1 MSEVIG
7 KASSKV
13 KWGSPILNF
22 TGKAYAKMMSLVS
35 SFTTEVAWYGI
46 VRKENNNLYHV
57 EDILVHPQYV
67 SGGRVQDADEEYSKW
82 LVGIWKQGDLFERMK
97 LHGHSHVN
105 FQAAP
110 SSLDI
115 QNYQERTEQMDG
127 SGLKIFMIWNKRN
140 EFWTSILDYDVQPE
154 PRQCYRYTVEGE
166 DMATFIADARHK
178 TSVLGYSSSGSVG
191 GTSSV
196 VSDLMESD
204 YDYNDAY
211 MDEDLLE
218 EQWNSYIEDQY
229 YDRMLERYQN
239 DERYYEDDWRQ

>member
-1 MSEVIG
+1 MSEFTE
-7 KASSKV
+7 KAPPKV
-13 KWGSPILNF
+13 ELKSPVLNF

-46 VRKENNNLYHV
+46 VRRESESLYHV

-82 LVGIWKQGDLFERMK
+82 LVNIWKQDDLFERMK

-105 FQAAP
+105 FQAVP

-115 QNYQERTEQMDG
+115 QNYQERTEQMNG

-140 EFWTSILDYDVQPE
+140 EFWISVLDYDVQPE
-154 PRQCYRYTVEGE
+154 PRQCYKYTVEGR
-166 DMATFIADARHK
+166 DMVAFIADARRK
-178 TSVLGYSSSGSVG
+178 ASVLRYSSSGTDS

-196 VSDLMESD
+196 ISDPMESD
-204 YDYNDAY
+204 YDYDDAY

-218 EQWNSYIEDQY
+218 EQWNSYIEDQF
-229 YDRMLERYQN
+229 YDRMLERYRD
-239 DERYYEDDWRQ
+239 DERYYADDWR

>member
-1 MSEVIG
+1 MSEFTE
-7 KASSKV
+7 KV
-13 KWGSPILNF
+13 PPKVELKSPVLNF

-46 VRKENNNLYHV
+46 VRRESESLYHV

-82 LVGIWKQGDLFERMK
+82 LVNIWKQGDLFERMK

-115 QNYQERTEQMDG
+115 QNYQERTEQMNG

-140 EFWTSILDYDVQPE
+140 EFWISILDYDVQPE
-154 PRQCYRYTVEGE
+154 PRQCYKYTVEGR
-166 DMATFIADARHK
+166 DMAAFIADARRK
-178 TSVLGYSSSGSVG
+178 ASTLKYFSSGTDG

-196 VSDLMESD
+196 ISESMKSD
-204 YDYNDAY
+204 YDYDDAY
-211 MDEDLLE
+211 MDEDFLE
-218 EQWNSYIEDQY
+218 EQWNSYVQDQF
-229 YDRMLERYQN
+229 YDCMLERYLD
-239 DERYYEDDWRQ
+239 DESYYADDWR

>member
-1 MSEVIG
+1 
-7 KASSKV
+7 
-13 KWGSPILNF
+13 
-22 TGKAYAKMMSLVS
+22 
-35 SFTTEVAWYGI
+35 
-46 VRKENNNLYHV
+46 
-57 EDILVHPQYV
+57 
-67 SGGRVQDADEEYSKW
+67 
-82 LVGIWKQGDLFERMK
+82 
-97 LHGHSHVN
+97 
-105 FQAAP
+105 
-110 SSLDI
+110 
-115 QNYQERTEQMDG
+115 
-127 SGLKIFMIWNKRN
+127 
-140 EFWTSILDYDVQPE
+140 
-154 PRQCYRYTVEGE
+154 
-166 DMATFIADARHK
+166 MATFIADARHK

>member
-1 MSEVIG
+1 MSDFIE
-7 KASSKV
+7 KTSPEV
-13 KWGSPILNF
+13 KWEPPVLDF

-35 SFTTEVAWYGI
+35 SFTTEVAWYGV
-46 VRKENNNLYHV
+46 VRKENDNLYHV
-57 EDILVHPQYV
+57 EDVLVHPQYV

-105 FQAAP
+105 FQAVP

-115 QNYQERTEQMDG
+115 QNYQERTEQMNG

-140 EFWTSILDYDVQPE
+140 EFWISILDYDVQPE
-154 PRQCYRYTVEGE
+154 PRQCYKYTVEGE
-166 DMATFIADARHK
+166 DMAVFIADAKHK
-178 TSVLGYSSSGSVG
+178 ASALRYSSSGTDS

-196 VSDLMESD
+196 ISESMESD
-204 YDYNDAY
+204 YDYDDAY

-218 EQWNSYIEDQY
+218 EQWNSYIEDQF
-229 YDRMLERYQN
+229 YDRMLERYRD
-239 DERYYEDDWRQ
+239 DERYYADDWR

>member
-1 MSEVIG
+1 MSDFIE
-7 KASSKV
+7 KTSPEV
-13 KWGSPILNF
+13 KWEPPVLDF

-35 SFTTEVAWYGI
+35 SFTTEVAWYGV
-46 VRKENNNLYHV
+46 VRKENDNLYHV
-57 EDILVHPQYV
+57 EDVLVHPQYV

-115 QNYQERTEQMDG
+115 QNYQERTEQMNG

-140 EFWTSILDYDVQPE
+140 EFWISILDYDVQSE
-154 PRQCYRYTVEGE
+154 PRQCYKYTVEGE
-166 DMATFIADARHK
+166 DMAVFIADAKHK
-178 TSVLGYSSSGSVG
+178 ASALRYSSSGPAGVI
-191 GTSSV
+191 SSA
-196 VSDLMESD
+196 VSESMESD
-204 YDYNDAY
+204 YSYDDAY

-218 EQWNSYIEDQY
+218 EQWNSYIEADF
-229 YDRMLERYQN
+229 YDRMLERYMD
-239 DERYYEDDWRQ
+239 DESYYADDWR

>member
-1 MSEVIG
+1 MSEFTEKVSP
-7 KASSKV
+7 KAKL
-13 KWGSPILNF
+13 KSPVLNF

-46 VRKENNNLYHV
+46 VRRESESLYHV

-82 LVGIWKQGDLFERMK
+82 LVNIWKQGDLFERMK

-115 QNYQERTEQMDG
+115 QNYQERTEQMNG

-140 EFWTSILDYDVQPE
+140 EFWISILDYDVQPE
-154 PRQCYRYTVEGE
+154 PRQCYKYTVEGR
-166 DMATFIADARHK
+166 DMAAFIADARRK
-178 TSVLGYSSSGSVG
+178 ASTLRYFSSGTDG

-196 VSDLMESD
+196 ISESMKSD
-204 YDYNDAY
+204 YDYDDAY
-211 MDEDLLE
+211 MDEDFLE
-218 EQWNSYIEDQY
+218 EQWNSYVQDQF
-229 YDRMLERYQN
+229 YDCMLERYLD
-239 DERYYEDDWRQ
+239 DESYYADDWR